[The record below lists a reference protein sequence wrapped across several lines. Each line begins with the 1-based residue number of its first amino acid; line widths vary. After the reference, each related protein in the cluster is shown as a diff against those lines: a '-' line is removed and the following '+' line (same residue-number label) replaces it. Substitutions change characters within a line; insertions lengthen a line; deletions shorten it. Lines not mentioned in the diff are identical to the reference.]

1 MKIVNVKK
9 HKCTHFCGR
18 PESFDP
24 DNENHGIDASILGNP
39 FKVKPWGS
47 YTREESVSAHRLWL
61 NEQRLK
67 DTYIWGE
74 LMVIPMDSTLGC
86 FCYPLSC
93 HCDNLRDA
101 YHWADT
107 IGERDRVIEER
118 LKQKAK
124 MVTVAIDRS
133 ESKKTH
139 DGNIST
145 LKDNQ
150 VFVFGA
156 NKQGF
161 HGAGSAG
168 YASFNKWG
176 NHWREEKYNENP
188 YGWKGL
194 WNEKGKTGAMVGTEG
209 KSYGLVTVHKAG
221 DKRSLTE
228 DQMIENISDLYQV
241 AAKRPALEF
250 LVAQSDKTGLNGFSG
265 KEMAKFF
272 ASAGNIPANVIFQK
286 ELLTLIQNHI

>member
-39 FKVKPWGS
+39 FKVKPWGA
-47 YTREESVSAHRLWL
+47 YERDISVALHKVKLNTHRK
-61 NEQRLK
+61 E
-67 DTYIWGE
+67 DSHIWGA
-74 LMVIPMDSTLGC
+74 LMVLPEDAVLGC
-86 FCYPLSC
+86 FCYPLRC

-101 YHWADT
+101 YNWAKEN
-107 IGERDRVIEER
+107 GERDRSLKER
-118 LKQKAK
+118 GKAQMITIK
-124 MVTVAIDRS
+124 
-133 ESKKTH
+133 EKTH
-139 DGNIST
+139 DGNISK